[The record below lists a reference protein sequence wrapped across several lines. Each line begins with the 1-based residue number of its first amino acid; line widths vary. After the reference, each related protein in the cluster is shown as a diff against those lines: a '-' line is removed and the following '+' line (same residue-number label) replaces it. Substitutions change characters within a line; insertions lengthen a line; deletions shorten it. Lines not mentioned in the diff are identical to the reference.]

1 MSDEKTASPAPASG
15 GGQAAPA
22 PAPTG
27 QAPGAGEF
35 YGWTHPD
42 GKREAFAS
50 KEDLDKA
57 FKESYFRRQ
66 DYTTKTQS
74 LADFRKAVE
83 QEKTDLK
90 KQREEMEGRLKK
102 YETYEW
108 MYNNRPDIRNKFEQ
122 IVSSTPSPDAALGEA
137 RSYADQQIAAL
148 REQMEQMQTD
158 LKEQQLQR
166 QKAELYARMG
176 KELPDFRPDVV
187 DELFD
192 VIGGGDLEALVRVLN
207 HAAIGRDGPLQAEKR
222 LAEAQKEKGNIKI
235 MPSKGSTP
243 ASKTIPKTLEEAE
256 QKALESLRGG

>member
-1 MSDEKTASPAPASG
+1 MSDEKTVSPAPASG
-15 GGQAAPA
+15 GGPAGPA
-22 PAPTG
+22 PVSTG
-27 QAPGAGEF
+27 PASAGEF

-50 KEDLDKA
+50 KDELDKA

-66 DYTTKTQS
+66 DYTQKTQS

-83 QEKTDLK
+83 QEKADLK
-90 KQREEMEGRLKK
+90 KQREEMDGRLKK

-108 MYNNRPDIRNKFEQ
+108 MYNNRPDIRKQFEQ
-122 IVSSTPSPDAALGEA
+122 IVTSTPSPDAALEGA
-137 RSYADQQIAAL
+137 RGYTDEQITQLRQQV
-148 REQMEQMQTD
+148 EQMQSE

-166 QKAELYARMG
+166 QKTELYARMG

-192 VIGGGDLEALVRVLN
+192 VVGGGDLEALVRILN

-222 LAEAQKEKGNIKI
+222 LAEAKKEKENIKI
-235 MPSKGSTP
+235 MPSKGSSL
-243 ASKTIPKTLEEAE
+243 APKTVPKNLREAE
-256 QKALESLRGG
+256 QTALESLRGG